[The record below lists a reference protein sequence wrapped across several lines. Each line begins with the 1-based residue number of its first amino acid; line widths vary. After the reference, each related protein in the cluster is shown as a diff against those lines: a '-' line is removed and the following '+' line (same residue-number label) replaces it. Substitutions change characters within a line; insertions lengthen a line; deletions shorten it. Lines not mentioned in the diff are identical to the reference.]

1 MAKMGEL
8 RSLGWLLLA
17 LGGLFLL
24 LGGLVLLAGRLP
36 FLGRLPGDIRIERE
50 GFTFYFPLVTCL
62 LLSLLLTVLANVI
75 LWLWRK

>member
-1 MAKMGEL
+1 MGEL

-24 LGGLVLLAGRLP
+24 LGALVLLAGRLP

-62 LLSLLLTVLANVI
+62 LLSLLLTVLVNVI

>member
-1 MAKMGEL
+1 MGEL
-8 RSLGWLLLA
+8 RYIGWVLLA

-24 LGGLVLLAGRLP
+24 LGTLMLLAGRFP

-62 LLSLLLTVLANVI
+62 LLSLLLTALANLI

>member
-1 MAKMGEL
+1 MGEL
-8 RSLGWLLLA
+8 RYLGWLLLA

-24 LGGLVLLAGRLP
+24 LGALVLLAGRIP

-62 LLSLLLTVLANVI
+62 LLSLLLTVLANI
-75 LWLWRK
+75 ALWLWKK

>member
-62 LLSLLLTVLANVI
+62 LLSLLLTVLVNVI
-75 LWLWRK
+75 LWLWKK